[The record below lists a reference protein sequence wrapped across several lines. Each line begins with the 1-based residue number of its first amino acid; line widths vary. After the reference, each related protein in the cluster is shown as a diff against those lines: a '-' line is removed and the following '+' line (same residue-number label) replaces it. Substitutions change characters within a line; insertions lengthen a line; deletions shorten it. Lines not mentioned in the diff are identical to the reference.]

1 MEIMS
6 PRPIDYV
13 VNTDAENPV
22 MMLDKHIGYDAN
34 DGQGIDA
41 AMFVSSLYALCDRG
55 AKTITVRINSP
66 GGNITQGMQIYNAIL
81 EVPCKVDTVNIGM
94 AASIA
99 ACIFQ
104 AGRKRSAYDYSLT
117 MIHEAYDSQGKS
129 HMGVID
135 KFNTAVCT
143 MLARKAN
150 RTQTEIRQMM
160 KKETWMTAAECKQMG
175 FCDEIIESNSVNMP
189 PKKSVEQGVMNVW
202 RHYQNMYKSENT
214 NNKSINMNTILN
226 RLSLPESATE
236 AEVTAKLDS
245 IENGYK
251 ATIGELQNK
260 FNAASEELA
269 TLKNQIA
276 EKENAEKAA
285 AAAALEVEAKA
296 FVAELVNK
304 GKVANDEEVI
314 SLAVEQYKANP
325 EATKKVL
332 GANAVNKS
340 GSPAPETK
348 GSNGNVSKSGTFIVR
363 ELAEIANRTKRN

>member
-1 MEIMS
+1 
-6 PRPIDYV
+6 
-13 VNTDAENPV
+13 
-22 MMLDKHIGYDAN
+22 
-34 DGQGIDA
+34 
-41 AMFVSSLYALCDRG
+41 
-55 AKTITVRINSP
+55 
-66 GGNITQGMQIYNAIL
+66 
-81 EVPCKVDTVNIGM
+81 
-94 AASIA
+94 
-99 ACIFQ
+99 
-104 AGRKRSAYDYSLT
+104 
-117 MIHEAYDSQGKS
+117 
-129 HMGVID
+129 
-135 KFNTAVCT
+135 

-160 KKETWMTAAECKQMG
+160 KKKTWMTAAECKQMG

-202 RHYQNMYKSENT
+202 KHYQNMYKADNNN
-214 NNKSINMNTILN
+214 NNKQSNMNTILN

-236 AEVTAKLDS
+236 AEITAKLDS

-260 FNAASEELA
+260 FNATSEELA

-296 FVAELVNK
+296 FVSELVNK

-314 SLAVEQYKANP
+314 ALAVEQYKANP

-340 GSPAPETK
+340 GSPAPEVK
-348 GSNGNVSKSGTFIVR
+348 GGSTNVPKAGTFIVR

>member
-13 VNTDAENPV
+13 VNTDAEYPV

-117 MIHEAYDSQGKS
+117 MIHEAYDSEGKS

-150 RTQTEIRQMM
+150 KTQTEIRQMM

-202 RHYQNMYKSENT
+202 KHYANLYKSENKI
-214 NNKSINMNTILN
+214 NKSNMNTILN
-226 RLSLPESATE
+226 RLNLPETASE
-236 AEVTAKLDS
+236 AEITAKLDS

-251 ATIGELQNK
+251 TTIGELQNK
-260 FNAASEELA
+260 FNAASEELS

-276 EKENAEKAA
+276 EKENAEKVA

-296 FVAELVNK
+296 FVSELVNK
-304 GKVANDEEVI
+304 GKIANDEEVI
-314 SLAVEQYKANP
+314 SIAVEQYKANP

-340 GSPAPETK
+340 GSPAPSTQG
-348 GSNGNVSKSGTFIVR
+348 GSNNVPKAGTFIVR
-363 ELAEIANRTKRN
+363 ELAEIANKTNRK